1 MQTLANA
8 GVTSSAV
15 AGGDLQIGATTCL
28 NVAQAREHNLP
39 FIGVVPGAVQ
49 AAHQNNG
56 GLIVAPNSPIATTKD
71 LNGKSIAIETL
82 NGLAALTIKAMVDQ
96 AGGDS
101 STLQFVEMGG
111 ALMTDAVLNGRVP
124 GAYLQDPFYTQ
135 NLSRLRSLGSPNDAV
150 GGTYVSIVWFTTTDW
165 LAKNKDTARKFANA
179 IYASG
184 QWAMS
189 NPQLAAASLDKH
201 LGIKVPAATQR
212 FATQLDINAFRRLF
226 DLAAKYKFIAPW
238 SILRR
243 SSGTASKMKL
253 VTIDA
258 YPSGRTGVLVGDDI
272 LDFGLAAKFVPLSAW
287 VPAAMPVL
295 LAAGDAGPRRDPAG
309 RRRRAQPLDGRATRD
324 ARVARHSKHTTIAC
338 WRHRCCR
345 ACCWRTAARIRA
357 TAPECARARRRP
369 RPTNRRRSLPRA

>member
-1 MQTLANA
+1 MMMNSMTRKAYLAGAAALTAAALPWPLAAQTLPMLKVGAGKIEPQAEAYYGADSGIFTKFGLDVDVQTLANA

-28 NVAQAREHNLP
+28 NIAQAREHNLP

-56 GLIVAPNSPIATTKD
+56 GLIVAPNSPIATAKG

-111 ALMTDAVLNGRVP
+111 ALMTDAVLTGRVP

-135 NLSRLRSLGSPNDAV
+135 NLSRIRSLGSPNDAV

-212 FATQLDINAFRRLF
+212 FATQLDISAFRRLF
-226 DLAAKYKFIAPW
+226 DLAAKYKFIAP
-238 SILRR
+238 
-243 SSGTASKMKL
+243 
-253 VTIDA
+253 V
-258 YPSGRTGVLVGDDI
+258 
-272 LDFGLAAKFVPLSAW
+272 
-287 VPAAMPVL
+287 
-295 LAAGDAGPRRDPAG
+295 DPATVIWNG
-309 RRRRAQPLDGRATRD
+309 
-324 ARVARHSKHTTIAC
+324 K
-338 WRHRCCR
+338 
-345 ACCWRTAARIRA
+345 
-357 TAPECARARRRP
+357 
-369 RPTNRRRSLPRA
+369 

>member
-1 MQTLANA
+1 MHSITRKESLAGAAALAAAALAWPLAAQTLPSLKVGAGKIEPQAEAYYGADSGIFTKFGLNVDVQTLANA
-8 GVTSSAV
+8 GVTASAV
-15 AGGDLQIGATTCL
+15 ASGDLQIGATTCL
-28 NVAQAREHNLP
+28 NIAQAREHNLP

-56 GLIVAPNSPIATTKD
+56 GLIVAPNSPIATAKD

-111 ALMTDAVLNGRVP
+111 ALMTEAVVNGRVP
-124 GAYLQDPFYTQ
+124 GAYLQDPFFTQ
-135 NLSRLRSLGSPNDAV
+135 NAGRYRSLGSPNDAV

-201 LGIKVPAATQR
+201 LGIKVPAATQH

-226 DLAAKYKFIAPW
+226 DLAAKYKFIAP
-238 SILRR
+238 
-243 SSGTASKMKL
+243 
-253 VTIDA
+253 V
-258 YPSGRTGVLVGDDI
+258 
-272 LDFGLAAKFVPLSAW
+272 
-287 VPAAMPVL
+287 
-295 LAAGDAGPRRDPAG
+295 DPA
-309 RRRRAQPLDGRATRD
+309 
-324 ARVARHSKHTTIAC
+324 TII
-338 WRHRCCR
+338 W
-345 ACCWRTAARIRA
+345 
-357 TAPECARARRRP
+357 
-369 RPTNRRRSLPRA
+369 NGK